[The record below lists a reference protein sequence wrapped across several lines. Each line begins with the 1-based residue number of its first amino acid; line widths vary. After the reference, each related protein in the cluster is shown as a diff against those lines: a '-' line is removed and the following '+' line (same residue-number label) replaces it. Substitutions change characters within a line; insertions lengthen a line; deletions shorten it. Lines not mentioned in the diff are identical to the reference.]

1 MNDRL
6 QGYIT
11 FFVEN
16 SLLLIIGTATGLIWA
31 NVNPG
36 TYTEFSHYLHFV
48 INDIGMAFF
57 FGIAAKEVFE
67 AVLPGGPL
75 ASRKEAAMPVM
86 ATIGGMV
93 APALLYV
100 FGAMLLSRPDLTRG
114 WAIPCAT
121 DIAFSYMVARFVFG
135 AKAPSDP
142 VLADSRN
149 RR

>member
-1 MNDRL
+1 MSLVTVCKGNLLHLGKRMKEKL

-16 SLLLIIGTATGLIWA
+16 SLLLILGTATGLIWA

-36 TYTEFSHYLHFV
+36 TYSKFSHYLHFV

-57 FGIAAKEVFE
+57 FGIAAKEVFD

-93 APALLYV
+93 APA
-100 FGAMLLSRPDLTRG
+100 FFTLSVRSCSHVP
-114 WAIPCAT
+114 I
-121 DIAFSYMVARFVFG
+121 
-135 AKAPSDP
+135 
-142 VLADSRN
+142 
-149 RR
+149 